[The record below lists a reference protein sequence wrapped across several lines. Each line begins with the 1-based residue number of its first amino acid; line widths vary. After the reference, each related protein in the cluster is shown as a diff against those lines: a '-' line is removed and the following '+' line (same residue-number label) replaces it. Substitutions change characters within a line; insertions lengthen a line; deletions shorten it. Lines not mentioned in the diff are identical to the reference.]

1 MEGEAAARA
10 ERRSRMKALM
20 SSSRRLSAERNDGRW
35 ICSKCAYQC
44 GSEAALQN
52 HVSAHTRTTTVCDYC
67 GKTTDVET
75 QRKKVVK
82 RVVIDHR
89 ENKVVVEYDRVP
101 IEIGHVCNERIKKRP
116 VDDDGYRSSKK

>member
-1 MEGEAAARA
+1 MRVRGRAAEPRERA
-10 ERRSRMKALM
+10 HADDD
-20 SSSRRLSAERNDGRW
+20 RLRLLRE
-35 ICSKCAYQC
+35 
-44 GSEAALQN
+44 N
-52 HVSAHTRTTTVCDYC
+52 H

>member
-1 MEGEAAARA
+1 MRVRGRAAEPRERA
-10 ERRSRMKALM
+10 HADDD
-20 SSSRRLSAERNDGRW
+20 RLRLLRE
-35 ICSKCAYQC
+35 
-44 GSEAALQN
+44 
-52 HVSAHTRTTTVCDYC
+52 
-67 GKTTDVET
+67 TTDVET